1 MNSLCLCCRSRGLS
15 TSSTT
20 SLLRCAPPLSRHRI
34 HPSNTSRRFPGPLQY
49 NVNDIAAEFIFR
61 TRSNM
66 AINEYCNR
74 PYTVFVEGNVGSG
87 KTTFLEQF
95 ADCPNVYL
103 VKEPVHKWQDVQG
116 HNFLFSFFQGL
127 MYKDPKRWSFAFQS
141 IVQRTMLEL
150 HQARPERPGQNIKI
164 MERSIY
170 SARNIFVEN
179 LYKDNLMAAPEYS
192 VLDAWYKWLIGNVEI
207 ESDLII
213 YLRTD
218 PEVAYQ
224 RIKTRNRFEEKDVS
238 FEYIEHLHNLH
249 DKWLNVH
256 NTDVPKNIPVMIVDA
271 NQSMDSVRKQFK
283 GIRDLITKNAS
294 ALIESKTSPTI
305 SEIGKNIKDIQHI
318 SSNCKLIPDSTIVP
332 AQRV

>member
-1 MNSLCLCCRSRGLS
+1 MNSLCLSCRYRGLS
-15 TSSTT
+15 TTAT
-20 SLLRCAPPLSRHRI
+20 SLLRCASPLLLHPI
-34 HPSNTSRRFPGPLQY
+34 QPSNTSHSCSVRLPHD
-49 NVNDIAAEFIFR
+49 VKDIVAEFISK

-66 AINEYCNR
+66 AVNEYCNR

-95 ADCPNVYL
+95 ADCSNVYL
-103 VKEPVHKWQDVQG
+103 AKEPVHKWQDVQG
-116 HNFLFSFFQGL
+116 HNFLGL

-179 LYKDNLMAAPEYS
+179 LYKDKLMAAPEYS
-192 VLDAWYKWLIGNVEI
+192 VLDAWYKWLIENVKI

-218 PEVAYQ
+218 PEIAYQ

-238 FEYIEHLHNLH
+238 FEYIEHLHELH

-256 NTDVPKNIPVMIVDA
+256 NTNIPKNIPVVIVDA
-271 NQSMDSVRKQFK
+271 NQSMDLVRKQFK

-294 ALIESKTSPTI
+294 ALVESKTIPTI

-318 SSNCKLIPDSTIVP
+318 SSNCKLISDSAIVP